1 MGRELVVRQ
10 GASSIGGNNRRL
22 FQVRL
27 GLFVVNFYDSMGTL
41 KIKNFFR
48 SDGGR
53 EVFEDE

>member
-10 GASSIGGNNRRL
+10 GASNIGGNNRRL

-27 GLFVVNFYDSMGTL
+27 GLFVVNFYDSVG